1 MVQPIFTIDIGWTNK
16 AVRLYQEIAHQI
28 ELLISEG
35 RLEPGDRLPPERA
48 LAGSFKVSRNCVRE
62 ALRALAE
69 KKLVESRQGDGTY
82 VRDDAASDL
91 ARTFAEAFSAQR
103 ERIAE
108 IFELRRAVEPGIAA
122 LAAEKAT
129 PRDIARLKAVVFD
142 QERALEAGR
151 VDPGLDAAFH
161 KALAEATHNRVVGEI
176 MTALTG
182 TMAESR
188 SGFLQSAR
196 RGRASLATHLALLA
210 AVEAGDPEAS
220 RLAMCAHLDRV
231 AGAVFAPGANQE
243 TD

>member
-1 MVQPIFTIDIGWTNK
+1 LVQPIFAIDIGWTNK

-129 PRDIARLKAVVFD
+129 PRDIARLKAVGLRPGA
-142 QERALEAGR
+142 RARGRPRRSRAGR
-151 VDPGLDAAFH
+151 RLPQGPGPRPP
-161 KALAEATHNRVVGEI
+161 T
-176 MTALTG
+176 TG
-182 TMAESR
+182 WSVR
-188 SGFLQSAR
+188 S
-196 RGRASLATHLALLA
+196 
-210 AVEAGDPEAS
+210 
-220 RLAMCAHLDRV
+220 
-231 AGAVFAPGANQE
+231 
-243 TD
+243 